1 MLFRSKNQCTYT
13 DTFQSMGGTGSLIIR
28 NGNAAG
34 TDRVE
39 GTVDNYTITSAKV
52 YINGTL
58 IFGPSDFK
66 SAVYY
71 MEKSVQLNNGTN
83 TLYVELSSSPGSYIT
98 AEVTGTAATSI
109 TLDITSPSD
118 GTTLFRPDVSVQG
131 TISNTSGA
139 ETGVVVNGIIA
150 SVFGDQFTANHV
162 PLTEGQNTIT
172 VTATDTNGATA
183 AKSIT
188 INAAV
193 SDNFIQLT
201 SYPDSGVAPLEV
213 TLRISGS
220 FSITNP
226 VITPT
231 GPGSVEQL
239 VSNNPDEYKY
249 RITTEGF
256 YTFTATVTGPD
267 GNTYTDTISITVI
280 SLTQID
286 TLLRTKWAGLENAL
300 TNRDIP
306 TALTLLRP
314 ISRNRYQTMFNL
326 LKDQLP
332 ALVAAHTDL
341 ILDSIEGNFAF
352 YELNT
357 LENGSVFSYR
367 VIFARDP
374 SSGLWLIEE
383 F

>member
-1 MLFRSKNQCTYT
+1 
-13 DTFQSMGGTGSLIIR
+13 MGGTGSLIIR
-28 NGNAAG
+28 NGKAAD
-34 TDRVE
+34 TDRSG
-39 GTVDNYTITSAKV
+39 GTVNNYTITSAKV

-71 MEKSVQLNNGTN
+71 MQKSVPLNKGTN
-83 TLYVELSSSPGSYIT
+83 TLSVELGSSPGSYIT
-98 AEVTGTAATSI
+98 AEVTGAVIPPPATI
-109 TLDITSPSD
+109 TLGIMSPSD
-118 GTTLFRPDVSVQG
+118 GTTLSRPDVSVEG

-150 SVFGDQFTANHV
+150 RVSGGQFAANHI

-183 AKSIT
+183 DKIHHGKCGSSGQFHQTYLISGFGGS
-188 INAAV
+188 AAE
-193 SDNFIQLT
+193 I
-201 SYPDSGVAPLEV
+201 

-239 VSNNPDEYKY
+239 VSDNPDEYKY

-256 YTFTATVTGPD
+256 YTFAATVTGPD
-267 GNTYTDTISITVI
+267 GNTYTDGINILVL

-286 TLLRTKWAGLENAL
+286 TLLRTKWAGLKNAL

-306 TALTLLRP
+306 AALTLFRP

-326 LKDQLP
+326 LTDQLP
-332 ALVAAHTDL
+332 AIVAAQTGL
-341 ILDSIEGNFAF
+341 ILDSIEGDFAF
-352 YELNT
+352 YELKT

-367 VIFARDP
+367 VIFTRDP

-383 F
+383 Y